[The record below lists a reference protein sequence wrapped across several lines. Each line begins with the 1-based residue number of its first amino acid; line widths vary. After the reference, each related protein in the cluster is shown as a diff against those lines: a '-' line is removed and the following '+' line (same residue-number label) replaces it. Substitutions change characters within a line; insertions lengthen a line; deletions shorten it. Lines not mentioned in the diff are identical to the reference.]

1 MYIMKQSIPKVSL
14 IIIQI
19 KLCVVISILK
29 KYTKKLVLIIKYDVI
44 IVTYMIST
52 TRPFTE
58 CLHHFNQIVTVFVV
72 NYREPEYIRTWL

>member
-1 MYIMKQSIPKVSL
+1 MYQMKQSIPKVSL
-14 IIIQI
+14 IVIQI

-29 KYTKKLVLIIKYDVI
+29 KYTKNWSFIIKYDVI
-44 IVTYMIST
+44 IVTYLIST

-72 NYREPEYIRTWL
+72 YYWEPEYIRTWL